1 MMIAPSLNYVV
12 QIVIC
17 RQITSFSREKETI
30 SEKCLRSSSLSLT
43 TYLRANRGGVCV
55 CMCVALHLVG
65 LSWWLLALFYMCVY
79 SYLWP
84 AW

>member
-30 SEKCLRSSSLSLT
+30 SEKCLRSSPLSLT
-43 TYLRANRGGVCV
+43 TYLRANRVCV
-55 CMCVALHLVG
+55 RVYVCCIAFGRVELVAVGFILHVR
-65 LSWWLLALFYMCVY
+65 V
-79 SYLWP
+79 
-84 AW
+84 